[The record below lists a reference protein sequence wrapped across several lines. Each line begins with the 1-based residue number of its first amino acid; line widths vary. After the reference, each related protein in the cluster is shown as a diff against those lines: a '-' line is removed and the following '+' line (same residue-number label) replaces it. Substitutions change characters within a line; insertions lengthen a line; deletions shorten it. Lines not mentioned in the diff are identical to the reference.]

1 MTPAYIP
8 LTLNRGIV
16 RPTDLACRHGL
27 SAQAVRNYE
36 EAGVLPPAVR
46 SDSGYRCYTLI
57 HAAALDAFVALRRG
71 HGYRAAVEIMR
82 AVNARD
88 DDSAYRTIDA
98 DHAALHSERGTY
110 RETADALKSLSTT
123 APQQIEGRPLTVGE
137 LARRIDLHP
146 ATLRAWE
153 AEGVVRPTR
162 APTTGYREYAAEA
175 VRDAEIARQLRR
187 GDYRL
192 SQVAHFLESLR
203 GAGGVD
209 ELRSFLDA
217 WQARLSVR
225 GRDLLVGAA
234 RLDAYLLLRDRDS
247 TNVR

>member
-1 MTPAYIP
+1 M
-8 LTLNRGIV
+8 
-16 RPTDLACRHGL
+16 RPTDLARRHGL
-27 SAQAVRNYE
+27 STQAVRNYE
-36 EAGVLPPAVR
+36 EVGVLPLAVR
-46 SDSGYRCYTLI
+46 SDSGYRCYTLM

-71 HGYRAAVEIMR
+71 HGYRPAVDIMR

-88 DDSAYRTIDA
+88 DDFAYRTIDA

-110 RETADALKSLSTT
+110 GETAAALKSLSTM
-123 APQQIEGRPLTVGE
+123 APRPIDGRPLTVGE
-137 LARRIDLHP
+137 LARRLDLHP

-153 AEGVVRPTR
+153 AEGVVQPTR
-162 APTTGYREYAAEA
+162 APTTGYREYAADA
-175 VRDAEIARQLRR
+175 VRDVEIARQLRR
-187 GDYRL
+187 GGYRL

-217 WQARLSVR
+217 WQARLSAR

-234 RLDAYLLLRDRDS
+234 RLDAYLRLRDRDS
-247 TNVR
+247 SSVG